1 MSGQNLMQ
9 AETFEILRHIEVH
22 GPRSRHEL
30 IKGLQRETG
39 DITKRAANLLMMG
52 YLALDQTTNPSSF
65 ALTSK
70 ARKKL
75 SEPFTPAPISTKP
88 RSPRTVNVTPRN
100 TVIEPRLRRTD
111 VAPVQRRSYEPKHE
125 VRAIAKPYSASEYA
139 PSVRPGAMY
148 AFTLPSRV
156 GDTLR
161 YRDGRITD
169 LAGNPVT
176 D

>member
-9 AETFEILRHIEVH
+9 AETFAILRHIEVH
-22 GPRSRHEL
+22 GPRSRNEL
-30 IKGLQRETG
+30 AKGLSQSTP

-75 SEPFTPAPISTKP
+75 SEPFTPAPIVTKS
-88 RSPRTVNVTPRN
+88 RAPRTVNLAPRK
-100 TVIEPRLRRTD
+100 TAPQLTALR
-111 VAPVQRRSYEPKHE
+111 PEVQRRAYEPKHE
-125 VRAIAKPYSASEYA
+125 VRTIAKPYRAAEYA
-139 PSVRPGAMY
+139 PSARPGAMY

-169 LAGNPVT
+169 LAGNPLT